1 MAVTYFGDGASSQGD
16 VHEAMNFAAVMKA
29 PVVFFIQNNGWAI
42 SVPTERQVAGGSVA
56 ARAAGYGIPSLQID
70 GDDVAAVDEATRR
83 AFAHA
88 RAGNGPVVI
97 EAMTY
102 RRGPHSTS
110 DDPGRYRSLDEERDG
125 AGIDPLDRLR
135 QRLLADG
142 IADEAFFAE
151 ALAAAKAEEEQIR
164 TGIQALGSRPG
175 TEMFRLRSSR
185 KPPLP
190 CRPRPPTGARSPN
203 MSNSMLESDAVA
215 ESPASTTVM
224 SMQQALNRALDEVLA
239 DNPRT
244 LIFGE
249 DCGRLGGVFR
259 ITDGLQAKHG
269 PQRVFDTPLAE
280 TGILGMSVGLA
291 MAGFHPIPEVQ
302 FDGFTFYPAIN
313 QIVCQIA
320 RMNYRSRGTMPMP
333 ITLRVPSFG
342 GIRAPEHHGESLE
355 ALFAH
360 VPGPEGG
367 LGPDPVIFMEPKS
380 RYWQKGEVDLAHA
393 DAAGGTPEG
402 AKVMREG
409 RHLTLVAWGAMVSRC
424 LQVAELAAEDG
435 IDVEV
440 LDLRWLKP
448 IDAGALAASVRKTRR
463 AVVVHEAPLTSGLGA
478 EVAQLITQSCFDTLR
493 APVERVTGF
502 DVPYP
507 SGDLEDEYIPNID
520 RILFGIQ
527 RVLEYKRG

>member
-1 MAVTYFGDGASSQGD
+1 MSETTTALAG
-16 VHEAMNFAAVMKA
+16 
-29 PVVFFIQNNGWAI
+29 
-42 SVPTERQVAGGSVA
+42 TETA
-56 ARAAGYGIPSLQID
+56 AAGLQ
-70 GDDVAAVDEATRR
+70 
-83 AFAHA
+83 
-88 RAGNGPVVI
+88 
-97 EAMTY
+97 
-102 RRGPHSTS
+102 
-110 DDPGRYRSLDEERDG
+110 
-125 AGIDPLDRLR
+125 
-135 QRLLADG
+135 Q
-142 IADEAFFAE
+142 
-151 ALAAAKAEEEQIR
+151 
-164 TGIQALGSRPG
+164 
-175 TEMFRLRSSR
+175 
-185 KPPLP
+185 
-190 CRPRPPTGARSPN
+190 
-203 MSNSMLESDAVA
+203 
-215 ESPASTTVM
+215 M
-224 SMQQALNRALDEVLA
+224 SMQQALNRALDEILA
-239 DNPRT
+239 ENPKAV
-244 LIFGE
+244 IFGE

-259 ITDGLQAKHG
+259 ITDGLQARHG
-269 PQRVFDTPLAE
+269 AQRVFDTPLAE
-280 TGILGMSVGLA
+280 SGILGMSVGLA

-302 FDGFTFYPAIN
+302 FDGFAYPAIN

-360 VPGPEGG
+360 VPGLKVVSPSDPHEAYH
-367 LGPDPVIFMEPKS
+367 LLKYAATRPDPVIFMEPKS
-380 RYWQKGEVDLAHA
+380 RYWQKGEVAMHD
-393 DAAGGTPEG
+393 GGSPTG

-435 IDVEV
+435 IDIEV

-448 IDAGALAASVRKTRR
+448 IDAEALAASVGKTRR

-478 EVAQLITQSCFDTLR
+478 EVAQLITQSCFDTLK

>member
-1 MAVTYFGDGASSQGD
+1 MSS
-16 VHEAMNFAAVMKA
+16 
-29 PVVFFIQNNGWAI
+29 
-42 SVPTERQVAGGSVA
+42 PT
-56 ARAAGYGIPSLQID
+56 
-70 GDDVAAVDEATRR
+70 
-83 AFAHA
+83 
-88 RAGNGPVVI
+88 
-97 EAMTY
+97 
-102 RRGPHSTS
+102 
-110 DDPGRYRSLDEERDG
+110 
-125 AGIDPLDRLR
+125 
-135 QRLLADG
+135 
-142 IADEAFFAE
+142 
-151 ALAAAKAEEEQIR
+151 
-164 TGIQALGSRPG
+164 
-175 TEMFRLRSSR
+175 
-185 KPPLP
+185 
-190 CRPRPPTGARSPN
+190 
-203 MSNSMLESDAVA
+203 LESGTAA
-215 ESPASTTVM
+215 TETATVTM

-239 DNPRT
+239 DNPKAV
-244 LIFGE
+244 IFGE

-269 PQRVFDTPLAE
+269 AQRVFDTPLAE
-280 TGILGMSVGLA
+280 SGILGMSVGLA

-302 FDGFTFYPAIN
+302 FDGFAYPAIN

-320 RMNYRSRGTMPMP
+320 RMNYRSRGTLPMP

-360 VPGPEGG
+360 VPGLKVVSPSNPHEAYH
-367 LGPDPVIFMEPKS
+367 LLKHAATRPDPVIFMEPKS
-380 RYWQKGEVDLAHA
+380 RYWQKGDVDTANP
-393 DAAGGTPEG
+393 GSPEG

-409 RHLTLVAWGAMVSRC
+409 RHLTLVAWGAMVARC

-435 IDVEV
+435 IEIEV

-448 IDAGALAASVRKTRR
+448 IDAAALAASVGKTRR

-478 EVAQLITQSCFDTLR
+478 EVAQLITQACFDTLK

>member
-1 MAVTYFGDGASSQGD
+1 MSETTTTVRSIGDSTDTGASD
-16 VHEAMNFAAVMKA
+16 V
-29 PVVFFIQNNGWAI
+29 Q
-42 SVPTERQVAGGSVA
+42 Q
-56 ARAAGYGIPSLQID
+56 
-70 GDDVAAVDEATRR
+70 
-83 AFAHA
+83 
-88 RAGNGPVVI
+88 
-97 EAMTY
+97 
-102 RRGPHSTS
+102 
-110 DDPGRYRSLDEERDG
+110 
-125 AGIDPLDRLR
+125 
-135 QRLLADG
+135 
-142 IADEAFFAE
+142 
-151 ALAAAKAEEEQIR
+151 
-164 TGIQALGSRPG
+164 
-175 TEMFRLRSSR
+175 
-185 KPPLP
+185 
-190 CRPRPPTGARSPN
+190 
-203 MSNSMLESDAVA
+203 
-215 ESPASTTVM
+215 M

-239 DNPRT
+239 ENPKT
-244 LIFGE
+244 VIFGE

-269 PQRVFDTPLAE
+269 EERVFDTPLAE
-280 TGILGMSVGLA
+280 SGILGMSVGLA

-302 FDGFTFYPAIN
+302 FDGFAYPAIN

-320 RMNYRSRGTMPMP
+320 RMNYRSRGTLPMP

-360 VPGPEGG
+360 VPGLKVVSPSNPHDAYH
-367 LGPDPVIFMEPKS
+367 LLKYAATRPDPVIFMEPKS
-380 RYWQKGEVDLAHA
+380 RYWQKGPVDVAHA
-393 DAAGGTPEG
+393 AHGQATHDAGVDDGGSLTG
-402 AKVMREG
+402 ARVVRDG

-448 IDAGALAASVRKTRR
+448 IDAEALARSVGKTRR

-478 EVAQLITQSCFDTLR
+478 EVAQLITQSCFETLK
-493 APVERVTGF
+493 APVERITGF

-527 RVLEYKRG
+527 RVLEYRRG